1 MPQPFDIV
9 VVDSSSIILLS
20 KIDEL
25 EILKLVFRHVAITSI
40 ISKELN
46 IPLPDW
52 ITLRDPINKNTQKLL
67 EIELDQGEASAI
79 AVCLEFENSLLIVD
93 DLKARR
99 LASILDLNFTGTF
112 GLFLRAKQLGVI
124 QSVKP
129 ILDKI
134 AHTNFRISASII
146 QLLLKEAGEN

>member
-1 MPQPFDIV
+1 MPLPFDIV

-25 EILKLVFRHVAITSI
+25 EILRLVFRHVTITSI

-46 IPLPDW
+46 ISLPDW
-52 ITLRDPINKNTQKLL
+52 ITKRDPINNNTQKLL
-67 EIELDQGEASAI
+67 EIELDQVEASAI
-79 AVCLEFENSLLIVD
+79 ALCLEFEKSILIVD

-99 LASILDLNFTGTF
+99 LASKLGLDYTGTL
-112 GLFLRAKQLGVI
+112 GLILRAKQLGAI

-129 ILDKI
+129 ILEKI
-134 AHTNFRISASII
+134 ANTNFRISTSII
-146 QLLLKEAGEN
+146 KLLLEEAGEN